1 MANTEIDS
9 LSLDITINGLNDK
22 DVKNLESLA
31 NSIAKLQRNLKKLE
45 LNKLQEINI
54 PQNLKGIEGVQ
65 IAPIQSSD
73 LTNQVSQFQEEFS
86 SFVTESLETVRFFS
100 SNS

>member
-45 LNKLQEINI
+45 LNKLQEIQI
-54 PQNLKGIEGVQ
+54 QAGV
-65 IAPIQSSD
+65 
-73 LTNQVSQFQEEFS
+73 
-86 SFVTESLETVRFFS
+86 
-100 SNS
+100 